1 MNIQW
6 DHLIEARRPNVTVV
20 NKRERE
26 CIIIAIAVQDE
37 TRVSE
42 KKKENMEIYQN
53 LISGSE
59 ILGWYLVEDSRV
71 LWGRKDS

>member
-1 MNIQW
+1 M
-6 DHLIEARRPNVTVV
+6 TVV

-26 CIIIAIAVQDE
+26 CIIIVIAVPDE

-42 KKKENMEIYQN
+42 KKKENVEIYQN

-59 ILGWYLVEDSRV
+59 ISGWYLVEDSRV
-71 LWGRKDS
+71 L